1 MCATRFSYVSGIET
15 HQAYIIRRSKNIS
28 LSLYFSYSSTI
39 SNKGRGVKLRPI
51 RAPMRLNFSLWRP
64 NPGN

>member
-39 SNKGRGVKLRPI
+39 SNKGGRFLKKLWCCVGGRV
-51 RAPMRLNFSLWRP
+51 
-64 NPGN
+64 

>member
-28 LSLYFSYSSTI
+28 LSLYFSYSNTI
-39 SNKGRGVKLRPI
+39 SNKGGRFLKKLWCCVGGRV
-51 RAPMRLNFSLWRP
+51 
-64 NPGN
+64 